1 MLALSQSVDDVD
13 KNEPQIHAPPVLIEL
28 DPALSHTFPQQKEPE
43 KKNVCDSVIDFKG
56 SAHTT

>member
-1 MLALSQSVDDVD
+1 MD

-28 DPALSHTFPQQKEPE
+28 DPALSHTFPQLKEPE